1 MLVETNDTPQHVAI
15 IMDGN
20 GRWAKERGLPR
31 IDGHKAG
38 AESVRSAV
46 ETCIEVGVKYLSLYA
61 FSSENWNRPKAEIE
75 ALMLLLERFLK
86 TKGDEMNQ
94 QGVKLQAIGRLDQL
108 PSRTRKTLEKA
119 IDSTKQNDKLTLI
132 LCLSYGSREE
142 IVDASKAIA
151 TKVQAGE
158 LSVEQIDNQLFSQHL
173 YTADT
178 PDPDLLVRT
187 SGEVRLSN
195 FLLWQLSYAEFYIT
209 KTFWPDFK
217 KKHFLTALSE
227 YSRRQRRFGTL
238 K

>member
-119 IDSTKQNDKLTLI
+119 IEATKQNDKLTLI

-151 TKVQAGE
+151 TKVQTGE

-217 KKHFLTALSE
+217 KEHFLTALSE